1 MQSELCRI
9 DSPEPPGAH
18 STVSPQ
24 SNGVHPRTV
33 SGRFFMADVQ
43 PLLPT
48 PSPQLLLPPQHFS
61 GNPLDRTYDR
71 RLKFDGTSKSD
82 EVSLV
87 VVAGREVCVRE
98 SSSSLRTSD
107 STLGGAGTGTAATT
121 SAGGA
126 SMAPAADLQALLLNA
141 TDPELDL
148 NSESICLTWVYG
160 DAAYQ
165 LPLYLLGQD
174 RTERWTFALDVS
186 DCRAGFMEFLR
197 DTCSLGG
204 GVCLSDLRAALPQL
218 SRDAAAIAGQATALS
233 QWHQSH
239 KFCPRCGAPTA
250 PVEAGLRRQ
259 CTATPAHKLYP
270 RTDPV
275 VIMLVESPDGRRA
288 LLGRNKKFTPG
299 MYTCLSGFVDQCE
312 SVEEAV
318 RREVFEESRVLV
330 AHVAV
335 VGSQPWPI
343 GRYGGCELML
353 GCMAK
358 ARSYEVLVNMDEMED
373 VQWYDKEELRAAV
386 QMYDI
391 MGPVPEGDSVAEP
404 PMSVAQLQEHSLE
417 RLGFFIPPPLAIA
430 HHLIRTWALHEG
442 PWFPPATAAGGT
454 GVGAGFGGP
463 GGAQAHVTPHGYA
476 ATVPPSLPLSLAAV
490 DGSLAV
496 PSGVQGL
503 GLGQGGGLAG
513 GLQDPQAFARGRL

>member
-1 MQSELCRI
+1 MQSDLCRI
-9 DSPEPPGAH
+9 ASPEPHFPPPAPCATSQNSGSMLLQRAA
-18 STVSPQ
+18 
-24 SNGVHPRTV
+24 
-33 SGRFFMADVQ
+33 SGRFFVEDSQSLMLSAVV
-43 PLLPT
+43 
-48 PSPQLLLPPQHFS
+48 PQLLLPPQHFS

-82 EVSLV
+82 EISLV
-87 VVAGREVCVRE
+87 VVAGREVC
-98 SSSSLRTSD
+98 
-107 STLGGAGTGTAATT
+107 
-121 SAGGA
+121 
-126 SMAPAADLQALLLNA
+126 ALLLNA

-186 DCRAGFMEFLR
+186 DCRTGFMEFLR

-204 GVCLSDLRAALPQL
+204 GVALSDLRAALPQL

-259 CTATPAHKLYP
+259 CTATPHHKVYP

-330 AHVAV
+330 AQVTV

-358 ARSYEVLVNMDEMED
+358 ARSYEVLVNMEEMED
-373 VQWYDKEELRAAV
+373 VQWYDKDELRAAV
-386 QMYDI
+386 RMYDV
-391 MGPVPEGDSVAEP
+391 MNPLPESDGVAEL
-404 PMSVAQLQEHSLE
+404 PMSVAQLQERSLE
-417 RLGFFIPPPLAIA
+417 QLGFFIPPPLAIA
-430 HHLIRTWALHEG
+430 HHLIRTWALHDG
-442 PWFPPATAAGGT
+442 PWFPGFAAAGAAAAAAAVTGAASHASYTASPQSAQPNATAGHHNHQHYNHNNNNNNNQHYNHHHQQQLQQQQQGYVPNGLGNGK
-454 GVGAGFGGP
+454 GVGNGKSGSEASVVSGGQDAT
-463 GGAQAHVTPHGYA
+463 GAHT
-476 ATVPPSLPLSLAAV
+476 
-490 DGSLAV
+490 
-496 PSGVQGL
+496 
-503 GLGQGGGLAG
+503 
-513 GLQDPQAFARGRL
+513 RGRL

>member
-1 MQSELCRI
+1 MEGGVPSQQGRSNTL
-9 DSPEPPGAH
+9 DHVSASNMPPSASSPSQTQPPMMPQRFSLAGA
-18 STVSPQ
+18 
-24 SNGVHPRTV
+24 
-33 SGRFFMADVQ
+33 Q
-43 PLLPT
+43 PMLPGPAT
-48 PSPQLLLPPQHFS
+48 QLLLPPQHFS
-61 GNPLDRTYDR
+61 GNPLDRTYDK
-71 RLKFDGTSKSD
+71 RLKFDGTSKQD
-82 EVSLV
+82 EISLV

-98 SSSSLRTSD
+98 SSGASTSSQSGAF
-107 STLGGAGTGTAATT
+107 GGAGGATT
-121 SAGGA
+121 SGGGA
-126 SMAPAADLQALLLNA
+126 SATSGADLQALLLNA

-148 NSESICLTWVYG
+148 NSDSICLSWVYG
-160 DAAYQ
+160 DAVYQ

-174 RTERWTFALDVS
+174 RTERWTFALDVT
-186 DCRAGFMEFLR
+186 DCREGFLEFLR
-197 DTCSLGG
+197 DACGLGT
-204 GVCLSDLRAALPQL
+204 GVALTDLRAALPQL

-239 KFCPRCGAPTA
+239 KFCPRCGSPTA

-259 CTATPAHKLYP
+259 CIAVATHKLYP

-330 AHVAV
+330 ASVAV

-358 ARSYEVLVNMDEMED
+358 ARSYEVLVNMEEMED

-386 QMYDI
+386 QMYDNATSA
-391 MGPVPEGDSVAEP
+391 VDGDGVADV
-404 PMSVAQLQEHSLE
+404 PMSVAQLQENSLE
-417 RLGFFIPPPLAIA
+417 QLGFFIPPPLAIA

-442 PWFPPATAAGGT
+442 PWFPAGPGQPSMAGAPQPYSVALPPMGSPGTAAAAAA
-454 GVGAGFGGP
+454 AGP
-463 GGAQAHVTPHGYA
+463 
-476 ATVPPSLPLSLAAV
+476 AV
-490 DGSLAV
+490 QQQQPRQNGKL
-496 PSGVQGL
+496 
-503 GLGQGGGLAG
+503 
-513 GLQDPQAFARGRL
+513 